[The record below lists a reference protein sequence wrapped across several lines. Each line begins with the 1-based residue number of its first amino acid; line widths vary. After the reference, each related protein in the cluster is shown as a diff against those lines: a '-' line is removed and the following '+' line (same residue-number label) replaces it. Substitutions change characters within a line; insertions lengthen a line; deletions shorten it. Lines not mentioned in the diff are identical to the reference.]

1 MTNARLVEPALG
13 EIDVHLFNEGTH
25 RRLWELLGPQHT
37 AAGIRFAVWAPNA
50 QRVEVLGDWDG
61 WAGNELHPVGSSGIW
76 AVVVDEAEGGQFY
89 KFRVTGAH
97 GREVLKADPMARQ
110 SELPPGDASIIPSD
124 SIEFEWSDRD
134 WMAGRGL
141 VLQGDKPLRIYEVH
155 AMSWRADLSSWEE
168 IADALISHVQRLG
181 FTHVEFLPLA
191 EHPFGG
197 SWGYQIT
204 GFFAPTARLG
214 SPDDLRRLIDRL
226 HGAGIGVI
234 LDWVPAHFAKD
245 SWSLGRFDGTALY
258 EHEDPQRGEHPDW
271 GTFIFNTGRNEV
283 RNFLVSNALYWLRV
297 FHIDG
302 LRVDAV
308 ASMLY
313 LDYSRADG
321 EWTPNEHG
329 GNENLEN
336 VAFLQELNTVIGAE
350 FGDVVMIAEESTAW
364 PGVTHPVDAGG
375 LGFSHKW
382 NMGWMHDTLSY
393 AHREA
398 VHRRYHHGDLSFN
411 MLYTY
416 GERYVL
422 PLSHDE
428 VVHGKGSLLAKM
440 SGDDWQ
446 KFATLRLTYGWQW
459 ATPGPPVLFMG
470 SEFAPWSEWNDVRGV
485 EWWLE
490 DHAPHAAMAGLISH
504 LNSLCD
510 DHPALWRCDR
520 ESEGFEWIDDRN
532 AEDSL
537 YSFVRWSPEHDDAV
551 LVIANW
557 TPVPRPAFRIGA
569 PRDGCWKVVLDTD
582 DARFDGSGYRKVAES
597 PDVVDVESVEWQ
609 GRPKSIVVDIPP
621 LSMLWL
627 VKVST

>member
-1 MTNARLVEPALG
+1 
-13 EIDVHLFNEGTH
+13 
-25 RRLWELLGPQHT
+25 
-37 AAGIRFAVWAPNA
+37 
-50 QRVEVLGDWDG
+50 
-61 WAGNELHPVGSSGIW
+61 
-76 AVVVDEAEGGQFY
+76 
-89 KFRVTGAH
+89 
-97 GREVLKADPMARQ
+97 
-110 SELPPGDASIIPSD
+110 
-124 SIEFEWSDRD
+124 
-134 WMAGRGL
+134 
-141 VLQGDKPLRIYEVH
+141 
-155 AMSWRADLSSWEE
+155 
-168 IADALISHVQRLG
+168 
-181 FTHVEFLPLA
+181 
-191 EHPFGG
+191 
-197 SWGYQIT
+197 
-204 GFFAPTARLG
+204 
-214 SPDDLRRLIDRL
+214 
-226 HGAGIGVI
+226 
-234 LDWVPAHFAKD
+234 
-245 SWSLGRFDGTALY
+245 
-258 EHEDPQRGEHPDW
+258 
-271 GTFIFNTGRNEV
+271 EV
-283 RNFLVSNALYWLRV
+283 RNFLVSNALYWLRE

-329 GNENLEN
+329 GNEDLEN
-336 VAFLQELNTVIGAE
+336 VAFLRELNTVIGAE

-364 PGVTHPVDAGG
+364 PGVTHPADTGG

-398 VHRRYHHGDLSFN
+398 AHRRYHHGELPFN
-411 MLYTY
+411 MLYAY

-428 VVHGKGSLLAKM
+428 VVHGKGSLLARM

-459 ATPGPPVLFMG
+459 AIPGPPVLFMG

-490 DHAPHAAMAGLISH
+490 DHAPHAAMAELISQ

-520 ESEGFEWIDDRN
+520 EPEGFEWIDDRN
-532 AEDSL
+532 TEDSL

-551 LVIANW
+551 LVVANW
-557 TPVPRPAFRIGA
+557 TPAPRPAFRIGA
-569 PRDGCWKVVLDTD
+569 PREARWKVVLDTD
-582 DARFDGSGYRKVAES
+582 DARFGGSGYRKVAES
-597 PDVVDVESVEWQ
+597 PDVVDAESVGWQ
-609 GRPKSIVVDIPP
+609 GRPTSIVVDVPP